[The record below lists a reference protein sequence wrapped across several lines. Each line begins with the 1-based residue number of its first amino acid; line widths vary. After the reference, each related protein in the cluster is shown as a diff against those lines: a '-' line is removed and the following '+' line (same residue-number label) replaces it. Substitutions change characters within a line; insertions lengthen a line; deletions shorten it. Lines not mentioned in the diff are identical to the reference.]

1 MRNEK
6 VYKLT
11 LTALMAALSYVVF
24 TFLQI
29 KIALPGG
36 DATSL
41 HLGNAVCVLGAL
53 LLGGV
58 LICTGIAMHTAIT
71 APTPSIS
78 IPRADKRDEAVAVPA
93 KPKGPV
99 FFPVDPNDFNP
110 IGLVKV
116 YRPGTKNG
124 AIISWMDPLTNTEV
138 FRWDENPNYPNG
150 PHYHITSAGSG
161 EHYYP
166 GTIVPEPYATIYFP
180 LR

>member
-1 MRNEK
+1 
-6 VYKLT
+6 
-11 LTALMAALSYVVF
+11 MAAGISQAD
-24 TFLQI
+24 TP
-29 KIALPGG
+29 LPGPA
-36 DATSL
+36 DLVS
-41 HLGNAVCVLGAL
+41 GAL

-78 IPRADKRDEAVAVPA
+78 IPKADKRDEAVAVPA